1 VDFVPTFFSE
11 PETMEQAEEYRYRLV
26 LSRPFGDG
34 GSFSVGAID
43 RRFADSLRF
52 YFSNNFIDHYENL
65 FLVPGDRLPELQISV
80 SKQLGDSIQ
89 TRFDTNVSQGGGG
102 IILAGGGRPYENQ
115 VSYLVTSVD
124 TQYTPT
130 STGVFL
136 SFQHLTQELTPL
148 NAARAPRVMDLE
160 TLELMLTQDLGAL
173 LDLAANWALQVSMEV
188 SRGML
193 PNESLARDDLRRRV
207 LGGVAVRF

>member
-1 VDFVPTFFSE
+1 
-11 PETMEQAEEYRYRLV
+11 MEQAEEYRYRLV

-34 GSFSVGAID
+34 GSFSISALD

-52 YFSNNFIDHYENL
+52 YFSKRFIDHYENL
-65 FLVPGDRLPELQISV
+65 FLAPGDRLPEIQLSV
-80 SKQLGDSIQ
+80 SKQLGESIQ

-130 STGVFL
+130 ETGVFL
-136 SFQHLTQELTPL
+136 SFRRLTQELTPL

-160 TLELMLTQDLGAL
+160 TLELMLTQDLGAI
-173 LDLAANWALQVSMEV
+173 LDLAADWALQVSMEV

-193 PNESLARDDLRRRV
+193 PNEGLARDDLRRRV